1 MNRSVSPGRY
11 WWGNGHGI
19 ARPRLEP
26 LSDVKHAFRLL
37 EASGGLFNVGTLP
50 NGSFTAE
57 VRIGN
62 RAGNACGE
70 PKAACITL
78 AVARAIGIDAPGLP
92 ADYSSAQ
99 LSDPAEGREAP

>member
-1 MNRSVSPGRY
+1 MHWSVAPGRY
-11 WWGNGHGI
+11 MLGNRQWI
-19 ARPRLEP
+19 TRSRFEP

-57 VRIGN
+57 VQIGN

-78 AVARAIGIDAPGLP
+78 AVARAIGINAPGLP

-99 LSDPAEGREAP
+99 LSDAAEGRESR